1 MWLRKSR
8 QADYSHG
15 VILQIGTLEWCYLNT
30 IQQHKNIPT
39 IIKKTLLK
47 PLPKSQQY
55 AWGHLT
61 HMIMHLGW
69 ISVLQKLGWLVNFFQ
84 WDKPHLFCNTD
95 HKLEG
100 NDQMYES
107 TSMRGHVVHHA
118 HIYEIMTFQI
128 SLIFINASWGLF
140 YNLDSTSEL

>member
-1 MWLRKSR
+1 MF
-8 QADYSHG
+8 
-15 VILQIGTLEWCYLNT
+15 QIGTMEWCCLNT

-39 IIKKTLLK
+39 IIRKTILK

-55 AWGHLT
+55 AWENLT

-69 ISVLQKLGWLVNFFQ
+69 ISDLQKLGWVVNSSQ
-84 WDKPHLFCNTD
+84 WDKPHLFCNTNQ
-95 HKLEG
+95 KLEV
-100 NDQMYES
+100 NHQMYDS
-107 TSMRGHVVHHA
+107 TSMRGHVMHHA

-128 SLIFINASWGLF
+128 SLIFTNASWGLL